1 MRREMA
7 VAMQMSA
14 EQKRHHNNVEDN
26 ATATVTTAY
35 RQAAARQDGR
45 PNLTGN

>member
-1 MRREMA
+1 MA

-14 EQKRHHNNVEDN
+14 GQKRHHNHVEDN
-26 ATATVTTAY
+26 ATAVTTAY
-35 RQAAARQDGR
+35 RRDAAGQDGR